1 MMAIRTKYLAQ
12 LEELSSSVR
21 RLSDQTTA
29 DIRATVLALSGDAGA
44 AEGILQGAPASNRLR
59 SAIETG
65 CLDAMLLQQPIVAG
79 DLRFVTGA
87 FRLVSDLTH
96 IDAMTRD
103 VAYLSQVIPQET
115 VAKIAPALAEAA
127 DKVAAMVD
135 AATTAFLESD
145 DEAARGVYAAD
156 DAVDALYHQAEGA
169 IVDMIRETYDDA
181 AHLPELL
188 MVAKYFERMGDDA
201 QRIAA
206 WAVFRVTGEHEVYSD
221 AVASIAEEAIGTN

>member
-29 DIRATVLALSGDAGA
+29 DIRATVLALAGDAGA

-59 SAIETG
+59 TAIETG

-96 IDAMTRD
+96 IDAMARD

-145 DEAARGVYAAD
+145 DEAARRVYAAD

-169 IVDMIRETYDDA
+169 IVDMVRETYDDA

-221 AVASIAEEAIGTN
+221 AVASIAGEAIGTN